1 MTDTRFTQPTYTIR
15 KKFWRI
21 LGGAFHVYGADG
33 KLVGYANQR
42 FKLREDIRLY
52 TDESMTTELLT
63 ILARKVIDFSPTF
76 DVVDAT
82 TGTKVGVLQRKGLK
96 SMILDEWIVMDPQ
109 ERPIGSIR
117 EESQFLALLRRFVVG
132 SLLPQ
137 EYLVEI
143 GGRDIAIF
151 RQRFNPIIQRIEL
164 DFTSDPAG
172 ALDRRLGL
180 AAGVLLS
187 ALEGRQASA

>member
-1 MTDTRFTQPTYTIR
+1 VTDSRFTQPTYTIR
-15 KKFWRI
+15 KKFWRF
-21 LGGAFHVYGADG
+21 LGGAFHVHAHNGE
-33 KLVGYANQR
+33 LVAYANQK

-52 TDESMTTELLT
+52 TDESMSTELLT

-96 SMILDEWIVMDPQ
+96 SMILDEWIVMDPH

-117 EESQFLALLRRFVVG
+117 EESQFLALLRRFLVG

-137 EYLVEI
+137 EFLVEI

-151 RQRFNPIIQRIEL
+151 RQRFNPFVQRIVL
-164 DFTSDPAG
+164 DFTADTAG
-172 ALDRRLGL
+172 LLDRRLGL

-187 ALEGRQASA
+187 ALEGRQSSA

>member
-1 MTDTRFTQPTYTIR
+1 MTDAPFSHPTYTIR
-15 KKFWRI
+15 KKVFRF
-21 LGGAFHVYGADG
+21 LGGAFHVYGPNDE
-33 KLVGYANQR
+33 LVGYANQK
-42 FKLREDIRLY
+42 FKLKEDIRLF
-52 TDESMTTELLT
+52 TDGSMRTELLT

-76 DVVDAT
+76 DVVDAST
-82 TGTKVGVLQRKGLK
+82 RETVGVLQRKGLK
-96 SMILDEWIVMDPQ
+96 SMLVDEWIVLDAQ

-117 EESQFLALLRRFVVG
+117 EESPALAILRRFLLG

-137 EYLVEI
+137 EYLVEV

-151 RQRFNPIIQRIEL
+151 RQRFNPFVQRIVL
-164 DFTSDPAG
+164 DFTADSGG

-187 ALEGRQASA
+187 AIEGRQSN

>member
-1 MTDTRFTQPTYTIR
+1 MTDTRFSHPTYTIR

-21 LGGAFHVYGADG
+21 LGGAFHVYGSDDQ
-33 KLVGYANQR
+33 LVGYANQR

-76 DVVDAT
+76 DVLDAT

-96 SMILDEWIVMDPQ
+96 SMVMDEWIVMDPD

-117 EESQFLALLRRFVVG
+117 EESAFLAILRRFVVG

-137 EYLVEI
+137 EFLVEI
-143 GGRDIAIF
+143 GGRDVAIF
-151 RQRFNPIIQRIEL
+151 RQRFNPFVQRIVL
-164 DFTSDPAG
+164 DFSADTAG

-187 ALEGRQASA
+187 AIEGRQANG